1 MGYAACENAEK
12 GNYRDGNFGAGTGA
26 TVGKFYGPEFCMKSG
41 IGSYAVQIGELQVGA
56 LWRINALGDIY
67 DWKNGKKVAGLLAK
81 DKKSF
86 LCTEDEVYKSYEVVK
101 NKFVANTTIGAV
113 ITNAAFHKTQLCKI
127 ASMTHNGYAAPSA
140 PSIRRQMVTVS
151 MPCPQGRWRRIWT
164 WWVLWRLR
172 SCRKPFS
179 GLL

>member
-1 MGYAACENAEK
+1 
-12 GNYRDGNFGAGTGA
+12 
-26 TVGKFYGPEFCMKSG
+26 MKSG

-56 LWRINALGDIY
+56 IVAVNALGDIY
-67 DWKNGKKVAGLLAK
+67 DWKNGKKVAGLLEK

-127 ASMTHNGYAAPSA
+127 AFHDPQRLCPFHPSG
-140 PSIRRQMVTVS
+140 PYD
-151 MPCPQGRWRRIWT
+151 GRW
-164 WWVLWRLR
+164 
-172 SCRKPFS
+172 
-179 GLL
+179 

>member
-1 MGYAACENAEK
+1 M
-12 GNYRDGNFGAGTGA
+12 
-26 TVGKFYGPEFCMKSG
+26 
-41 IGSYAVQIGELQVGA
+41 AV
-56 LWRINALGDIY
+56 NALGDIY

-127 ASMTHNGYAAPSA
+127 ASMTHNGYAR
-140 PSIRRQMVTVS
+140 SIRPVHTTADGDSIYALSTGTLEADLDMVGTLAAQVMS
-151 MPCPQGRWRRIWT
+151 EAILRAVMSAETG
-164 WWVLWRLR
+164 LW
-172 SCRKPFS
+172 FS
-179 GLL
+179 GGQGSIKKKNAPGQRRRKGSQISERFYGNFTAVSGRPHFLQ